1 MMGSKAEKEKEVSMK
16 KKKKKKRVMKMDQMI
31 RKWCEKVVNT
41 NSRMEHVEHDD
52 IWVSVLSESELSH
65 SCVITANQNED

>member
-16 KKKKKKRVMKMDQMI
+16 KKKRVMKMDQMI
-31 RKWCEKVVNT
+31 RKWREKGANT

-52 IWVSVLSESELSH
+52 IWVSVVSESEPFLCHNSQ
-65 SCVITANQNED
+65 SG